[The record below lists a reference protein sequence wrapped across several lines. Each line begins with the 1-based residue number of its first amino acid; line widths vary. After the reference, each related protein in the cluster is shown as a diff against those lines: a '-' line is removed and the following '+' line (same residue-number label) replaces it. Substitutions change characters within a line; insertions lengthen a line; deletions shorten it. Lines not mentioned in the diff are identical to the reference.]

1 MERCFKT
8 TPKIQKPSFG
18 TSKKWAVLPF
28 FGKTNGGSNLLSRAS
43 LKYSLLQKKNNLVSV
58 NKAFNQETFIELFN
72 LPLSQTAHRQML
84 NLQQIVEATILQ
96 DCNDVWTQTGNATG
110 FSSSKIYWH
119 LNEHPPTEPVF
130 KWIWESFVNQSTKC
144 SAGSF

>member
-1 MERCFKT
+1 MGSLAFFWKDKWGFQPLE
-8 TPKIQKPSFG
+8 QSFPEVF
-18 TSKKWAVLPF
+18 SFA
-28 FGKTNGGSNLLSRAS
+28 
-43 LKYSLLQKKNNLVSV
+43 KKNNLVSV